1 MIRTPIGRLR
11 VISILEGISFLVL
24 LGIAMPL
31 KYIFDQPEAVRVVGL
46 IHGLLALL
54 FFFAVGHV
62 WSARRWPFTRVLH
75 ALVASVIP
83 FGAFV
88 LEARLRREEQL
99 SYDSTTAGARGRG
112 PFSEL

>member
-1 MIRTPIGRLR
+1 
-11 VISILEGISFLVL
+11 
-24 LGIAMPL
+24 MPL

-46 IHGLLALL
+46 IRGLLAL

-99 SYDSTTAGARGRG
+99 SYSSTTVSARGRG